1 MTILSRPTSR
11 NSPAGKEGALV
22 LFEESKKAHI
32 RKAESNYYEEKL
44 RETEKRIEKNRQ
56 KRKIIKP
63 ESMPWENSTQGILKH
78 LTNEKM
84 DIQLESIDA
93 YMQFIPPGSR
103 SGKHRHMSEEYIFI
117 LEGRGYD
124 LHWDVDFEL
133 GDKYC
138 WKVDE
143 EPSRWEWEQGDS
155 IYIPPNTVHQHFNA
169 DPDTS
174 VRFISA
180 TSRMVRYI
188 GFDDLEQIENA
199 PEYGEKEI

>member
-1 MTILSRPTSR
+1 
-11 NSPAGKEGALV
+11 V
-22 LFEESKKAHI
+22 LFEESKKAYL
-32 RKAESNYYEEKL
+32 RKVESNYYDEKL
-44 RETEKRIEKNRQ
+44 QESERRVENNRQ

-63 ESMPWENSTQGILKH
+63 ESMPWENSRQGTIKH
-78 LTNEKM
+78 LFNEKM

-103 SGKHRHMSEEYIFI
+103 SGKHRHMSEEYIFV
-117 LEGRGYD
+117 LQGNGYD

-143 EPSRWEWEQGDS
+143 QPSRWEWEQGDS

-169 DPDTS
+169 DPEKP

-188 GFDDLEQIENA
+188 GFDDLEQVENA
-199 PEYGEKEI
+199 PEYGEKDI

>member
-1 MTILSRPTSR
+1 M
-11 NSPAGKEGALV
+11 
-22 LFEESKKAHI
+22 LFEESKKACT
-32 RKAESNYYEEKL
+32 RKAESNYYEQKL
-44 RETEKRIEKNRQ
+44 RESEKRIEKNRQ

-63 ESMPWENSTQGILKH
+63 ETMPWENSRQGTIKH
-78 LTNEKM
+78 LFNEKM
-84 DIQLESIDA
+84 DVQIESIDA
-93 YMQFIPPGSR
+93 YMQLIPPGSR

-117 LEGRGYD
+117 LEGKGYD
-124 LHWDVDFEL
+124 MHWVVDFEL
-133 GDKYC
+133 GDKYY

-143 EPSRWEWEQGDS
+143 TPSRWEWEQGDS

-169 DPDTS
+169 DSEKP

-199 PEYGEKEI
+199 PEYKEKDI